1 MPSAKEYI
9 CYHGKLPTQSKTDD
23 TVFGIRNR
31 DTRESHS
38 SGLYSVDDILDIMNQ
53 FRKLEPN
60 IHPQPI
66 HTHRNDYTED
76 DISGFFENDKPYQ
89 IGADESKPY
98 EDDEEV
104 ERILHDEPEICKGN
118 LEKRAQFFFHF
129 LESTG
134 KINDLDGIGDE
145 FKYEEIPKL
154 RTHPLWSEITRE
166 SDIPDDD
173 TDEPSDEISDSPS
186 SNAQSSTNTP
196 TQSDEISDSPSST
209 GTPTQSDEISNFLI
223 VKKKIV
229 RLYNQISNNGAF
241 DTVSQW
247 NNFVKKPEGVY
258 FRRLESLP
266 RRTTTTERKYQTPKK
281 WTLNEWEKV
290 IAEYLEKYPENY
302 VVHTDDED
310 EMELFFKKYFR
321 PYKADNNFISSKV
334 YTHTNELFE
343 ALTREYKDVVET
355 HELSTPSQQS
365 SVSRT
370 PQSSARRLLDF
381 SGGSKKKKTIRKR
394 SGRKVGGSKNKKSSP
409 KPKPKISNKNKR
421 SGRTRRNNKKGG
433 GLVSSKGYKN
443 DIEKLQTDISLFK
456 QFISNS
462 QSEANRLRAEISKK
476 EKKCPKVKGRPVEC
490 YNVPIDELKI
500 KLEVENNLISHYQQT
515 LATQKQELS
524 KLQAEYEEIKKLGF
538 ERV

>member
-1 MPSAKEYI
+1 MARPSAKEHI
-9 CYHGKLPTQSKTDD
+9 CYHGKLPTESKTDN
-23 TVFGIRNR
+23 TVFGIGNR

-60 IHPQPI
+60 TYPQPI
-66 HTHRNDYTED
+66 RTHRDDYTYED
-76 DISGFFENDKPYQ
+76 IQSIADILNDTLYEIQ
-89 IGADESKPY
+89 ADESKPIEY
-98 EDDEEV
+98 DEE
-104 ERILHDEPEICKGN
+104 EDRILLDEIEICKGD
-118 LEKRAQFFFHF
+118 LEKRAKFFFDY

-134 KINDLDGIGDE
+134 RINDLDGIGGE

-154 RTHPLWSEITRE
+154 RTHPLWSVITKE
-166 SDIPDDD
+166 SDISLEDQSSLELHRLSSP
-173 TDEPSDEISDSPS
+173 PVSPRASPS
-186 SNAQSSTNTP
+186 FDA
-196 TQSDEISDSPSST
+196 DISIQQAESPST
-209 GTPTQSDEISNFLI
+209 DIDIPNYLI
-223 VKKKIV
+223 IKRKIV
-229 RLYNQISNNGAF
+229 RVYNEISNNGTFEDSVAE
-241 DTVSQW
+241 W
-247 NNFVKKPEGVY
+247 NDSVRINTFYGGLSE
-258 FRRLESLP
+258 LP
-266 RRTTTTERKYQTPKK
+266 RKNGVFKLPKK

-290 IAEYLEKYPENY
+290 IAEYLKQYPENY
-302 VVHTDDED
+302 VIGTDDE
-310 EMELFFKKYFR
+310 EEQQLFYKKYFR
-321 PYKADNNFISSKV
+321 PYQLDNNLISNKV
-334 YTHTNELFE
+334 YTNRSKLVE
-343 ALTREYKDVVET
+343 ALTREYKDIVEPR
-355 HELSTPSQQS
+355 ELSTPSQQS
-365 SVSRT
+365 SVSST
-370 PQSSARRLLDF
+370 PQSSARRRLEF
-381 SGGSKKKKTIRKR
+381 AGGSKKQKTIKKR
-394 SGRKVGGSKNKKSSP
+394 SGRKVGGSKKKKSSP
-409 KPKPKISNKNKR
+409 KPKTKISNKNKR